1 MVTEDEDILVVTRNT
16 RTVRAVDSRV
26 GQEKWNFS
34 VGHHDLEFLPGT
46 NIKPVKQPEEED
58 DVKIVT
64 CPGGN
69 YNFKISMGTFELR

>member
-1 MVTEDEDILVVTRNT
+1 MKLESLLV
-16 RTVRAVDSRV
+16 
-26 GQEKWNFS
+26 
-34 VGHHDLEFLPGT
+34 HDLEFLPGT